1 MEGRGGGGWRGRGR
15 GGWKVEVGVDGGKV
29 RSVL

>member
-1 MEGRGGGGWRGRGR
+1 MEGRGR

-29 RSVL
+29 ECALHCLLVM